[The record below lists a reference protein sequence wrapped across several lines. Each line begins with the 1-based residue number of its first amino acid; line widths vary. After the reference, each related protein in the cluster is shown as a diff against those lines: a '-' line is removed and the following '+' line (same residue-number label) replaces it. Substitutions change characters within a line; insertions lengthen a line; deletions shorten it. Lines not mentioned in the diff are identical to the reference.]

1 MIAVYALLAV
11 IVMAI
16 ASALLIVT
24 GASVAWTLFWSLV
37 VFVVVALLLGLAA
50 GGADIAGRA
59 GRSR

>member
-37 VFVVVALLLGLAA
+37 VFVVAALLLGLAA
-50 GGADIAGRA
+50 GGADVATRA